1 MRTPR
6 KQKGLTLIS
15 IVIVLA
21 VVGFFAYAAMKL
33 IPAYTEYF
41 GVVKSMKAV
50 ATAPNASE
58 ATLEQLRRNLD
69 SNFSVQYVDETSIPP
84 DGIKLEVG
92 SAWGMKEE
100 VQAEVR
106 GRDLVSG
113 LPKTI
118 ILSSEEVRHAR
129 EDPDVRASRALS
141 GRR

>member
-15 IVIVLA
+15 MVIVLA

-84 DGIKLEVG
+84 DGIKLETQGGQRKLHVIYDKKIPFLYNV
-92 SAWGMKEE
+92 SLLAHFDHSE
-100 VQAEVR
+100 
-106 GRDLVSG
+106 DLLRTG
-113 LPKTI
+113 
-118 ILSSEEVRHAR
+118 A
-129 EDPDVRASRALS
+129 
-141 GRR
+141 GY